1 MYIQEPL
8 TDNGQWTKSRC
19 FQRRFEF
26 KRGTLLFGGK
36 QRLKGKWIFF
46 FLITNLE
53 VVTSARIVNRRGSNV
68 YIISFVPLT
77 RIGFRWRSFRFDCV
91 LFYGEMVSYD
101 AKFFSQVKNLLLVSE
116 TKRIKVKSRKLYNS
130 PKQRLH
136 LDHLSQPIS
145 NLENLVWKAAKST
158 RENSFKSNKRSFN
171 KLFILGINEHR
182 PTFPRKNP
190 LEHGQLAINPCQ
202 TSP

>member
-1 MYIQEPL
+1 MGDDYSLLNVYIQEPL

-77 RIGFRWRSFRFDCV
+77 RIDFRFDSI
-91 LFYGEMVSYD
+91 VS
-101 AKFFSQVKNLLLVSE
+101 FFMEIYILYIYLTMQNSFL
-116 TKRIKVKSRKLYNS
+116 KSR
-130 PKQRLH
+130 
-136 LDHLSQPIS
+136 
-145 NLENLVWKAAKST
+145 
-158 RENSFKSNKRSFN
+158 F
-171 KLFILGINEHR
+171 
-182 PTFPRKNP
+182 
-190 LEHGQLAINPCQ
+190 
-202 TSP
+202 